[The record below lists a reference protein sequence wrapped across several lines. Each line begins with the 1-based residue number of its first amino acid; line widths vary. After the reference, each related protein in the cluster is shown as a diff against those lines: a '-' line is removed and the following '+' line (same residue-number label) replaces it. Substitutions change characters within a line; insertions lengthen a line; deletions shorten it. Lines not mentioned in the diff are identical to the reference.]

1 MDRKK
6 SPSPWKSAA
15 GRGRRLLLLCLAALL
30 PLLAAS
36 ACAAADNSQLPVLAE
51 LEGEKVYTDA
61 MDGRTV
67 VVVID
72 EAEHLLNVSIRYASQ
87 PGRVYGWALSGY
99 PGALTYDA
107 AFTQEIVSFCGDR
120 MDAARVEDVMWT
132 SSRVAGWFS
141 AAAVAGMLYG
151 AFCVLRY
158 LCRTIPGKENR
169 KKRTMTLRRDKL
181 ARNLS
186 LAAAVWFLLA
196 ALNACRPP
204 CYPPAR
210 IALLFG
216 GFALTAAF
224 GAYSAYWCRKNRE
237 WGSPRQRSAMELP
250 WDRDWFLLARGL
262 AIAVLLGLAALV
274 YRTGRLTY
282 ACRQVAGGVLLAA
295 LTAAGIY
302 LTLRCRSIR
311 RTGKIQPDGW
321 M

>member
-1 MDRKK
+1 MDRKEAS
-6 SPSPWKSAA
+6 SPRKPAA

-36 ACAAADNSQLPVLAE
+36 ACAAVDDSQLPVVE
-51 LEGEKVYTDA
+51 EYEGLKMHADRMEE
-61 MDGRTV
+61 RTV

-72 EAEHLLNVSIRYASQ
+72 EAEHLLNASISYASQ
-87 PGRVYGWALSGY
+87 PGRAYSWIFSDY

-107 AFTQEIVSFCGDR
+107 AFTKEIVRFCEDR
-120 MDAARVEDVMWT
+120 MDAAWVDDVMWT
-132 SSRVAGWFS
+132 SSRVEGWFS
-141 AAAVAGMLYG
+141 AAAAAGRLYG
-151 AFCVLRY
+151 AFCVLRC
-158 LCRTIPGKENR
+158 LWRTMPGKGNR
-169 KKRTMTLRRDKL
+169 KKRTMIFHRDKL

-204 CYPPAR
+204 CYPPVR

-224 GAYSAYWCRKNRE
+224 GVYSAYWYRKNRE
-237 WGSPRQRSAMELP
+237 WGSPRQRSAMEIP

-262 AIAVLLGLAALV
+262 AIAVLLELAALA

-282 ACRQVAGGVLLAA
+282 ACRQAAGGVLLAA

-311 RTGKIQPDGW
+311 RKGEERNPSQ
-321 M
+321 